1 MDSNTPADPWD
12 IPAVPTEPPGGVVAV
27 ADEADTE
34 PPEETQPVATTEPV
48 SDEVTPD
55 AEPVDETVVEG
66 QPDVIDDAEP
76 IEVPEETAQA
86 ASEHRF
92 DLGLDGDEPWEEPS
106 GSFEAGTAFDLI
118 PPSAEDA
125 EDEPDFEV
133 TEPDLSETFVTS
145 AGNGRPDHSLPQLR
159 DPAPMFAVAEEDDLP
174 EPDLPADEPTPEPK
188 GFRLPG
194 LSFARRATDPEPT
207 EIEVEDVPAVADA
220 VADEVEPV
228 VAVTAEET
236 AEEETTGAAPSVPSA
251 WAEAPDPGSTD
262 PGSPFASPDAAAE
275 HTEPDAV
282 TSREPVAEPDP
293 EPVVEVAAD
302 EDTDVDEPL
311 DEPESTE
318 PEPAAAE
325 EAEMTATDGGT
336 DFELTDPDISE
347 LANDVAE
354 LYVTETVPKEERPP
368 ALLTVDTVP
377 GATIAQAVDV
387 VNAVASAS
395 DEADLAAALDRTMD
409 QLRAKAVEFG
419 GDAVISVRTEVQEMG
434 GGFLVTASGTV
445 VTLA

>member
-27 ADEADTE
+27 ADDTDAE
-34 PPEETQPVATTEPV
+34 PPEASQPEPSTEPV

-55 AEPVDETVVEG
+55 ADPVDETAVEG
-66 QPDVIDDAEP
+66 QADVSDVADDAEP
-76 IEVPEETAQA
+76 IEVPEESAQA

-145 AGNGRPDHSLPQLR
+145 AGDGRPDHSLPQLR

-174 EPDLPADEPTPEPK
+174 EPDLPADEPTPESK

-194 LSFARRATDPEPT
+194 LSFARRATDPEPA
-207 EIEVEDVPAVADA
+207 EIEVDDVPTVAEDVAED
-220 VADEVEPV
+220 DEPV
-228 VAVTAEET
+228 AAVTGEET
-236 AEEETTGAAPSVPSA
+236 AAAAPSLPSA
-251 WAEAPDPGSTD
+251 WAEAPDPGSSD
-262 PGSPFASPDAAAE
+262 PGSPFASPEAATE
-275 HTEPDAV
+275 HTDPETGTDTEP
-282 TSREPVAEPDP
+282 PAEPDP

-311 DEPESTE
+311 DEDPESTE

-325 EAEMTATDGGT
+325 EAEMTATDGET
-336 DFELTDPDISE
+336 DFELTDPDISD
-347 LANDVAE
+347 LVDDVAE